1 MNFFRRAIR
10 YCWRQKVRSIIL
22 LLVFTLLASAALIAL
37 SVGHATAEET
47 DDVKQTVGASIR
59 IEIDSGNTNLYGSG
73 SKNEWGT
80 AYQYNGDYITQ
91 EVIDAI
97 TKVGGVV
104 SYSAESE
111 EGYYG
116 AAVNFDY
123 FPGAFNVSVAG
134 HGQSAPYTVTM
145 NTALSVEFLNG
156 TYTLEEGRHI
166 QPDDS
171 YAVLISKELAAKN
184 GLSVGDD
191 ITLYSMDTQR
201 EDTFEIVGIFSGT
214 EGMSKDA
221 MMSDGIPANQGYIDM
236 NNYQKMW
243 NETTLELGS
252 LDVYIDSAENVE
264 NILETIKNLP
274 EIKGKTFVYST
285 DTENFDLISTPLSS
299 IQTMVDTA
307 VIVIAVTGAAII
319 VLLLVLWTRG
329 RKKEAG
335 ILMAVGRRK
344 LEIVLQ
350 FLVENILVAIPA
362 VAASLGLTALLADKV
377 GSYLVSRTAT
387 DVAGLS
393 VTIHFADIVAVYGIG
408 VLILISAVLLA
419 AITVIRLKPR
429 EILSQMN

>member
-184 GLSVGDD
+184 GLS
-191 ITLYSMDTQR
+191 
-201 EDTFEIVGIFSGT
+201 
-214 EGMSKDA
+214 
-221 MMSDGIPANQGYIDM
+221 
-236 NNYQKMW
+236 
-243 NETTLELGS
+243 
-252 LDVYIDSAENVE
+252 
-264 NILETIKNLP
+264 
-274 EIKGKTFVYST
+274 
-285 DTENFDLISTPLSS
+285 LIH
-299 IQTMVDTA
+299 I
-307 VIVIAVTGAAII
+307 
-319 VLLLVLWTRG
+319 
-329 RKKEAG
+329 
-335 ILMAVGRRK
+335 
-344 LEIVLQ
+344 
-350 FLVENILVAIPA
+350 
-362 VAASLGLTALLADKV
+362 
-377 GSYLVSRTAT
+377 
-387 DVAGLS
+387 
-393 VTIHFADIVAVYGIG
+393 
-408 VLILISAVLLA
+408 
-419 AITVIRLKPR
+419 
-429 EILSQMN
+429 